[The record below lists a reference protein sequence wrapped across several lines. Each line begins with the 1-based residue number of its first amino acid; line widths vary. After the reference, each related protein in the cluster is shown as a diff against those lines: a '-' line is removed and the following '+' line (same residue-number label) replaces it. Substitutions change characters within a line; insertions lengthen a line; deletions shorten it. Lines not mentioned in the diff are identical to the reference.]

1 MKFTQKK
8 KREENGNGWVVWTL
22 FRPNLH
28 FRTFLSDRWAL
39 ISSGRASAVTSCFVY
54 LLRLLTRPQQQDQK
68 LPPTPAATDPPRH
81 PTPSINSPPP
91 LPRPPGDHRRRQP
104 EQRRGEGNPSKQPA
118 WNRIGYE
125 EEEEG
130 DGFRA
135 AQGAGEAG
143 AGAAGAR
150 AARQGQGRPR
160 APRQG
165 RGRAPPRRARGVP
178 PRAPPRRRPRAGR
191 GNNTTTKAHN
201 NHVPNLLGNLGL
213 GSLLLPPSVIHFA
226 VVCIGFYPV

>member
-1 MKFTQKK
+1 M
-8 KREENGNGWVVWTL
+8 VWTL
-22 FRPNLH
+22 LRPNLH

-81 PTPSINSPPP
+81 PTPSINFPPS
-91 LPRPPGDHRRRQP
+91 RGRREIIADDNQS
-104 EQRRGEGNPSKQPA
+104 RGEGRGTQASNQ
-118 WNRIGYE
+118 RGIGSGTRRRRRRGMDFE
-125 EEEEG
+125 LRKAREKLEREQRERVQ
-130 DGFRA
+130 RA
-135 AQGAGEAG
+135 KDKADRERRAKAEA
-143 AGAAGAR
+143 
-150 AARQGQGRPR
+150 
-160 APRQG
+160 
-165 RGRAPPRRARGVP
+165 APPRRARGVP